1 MSFTLAPIST
11 MRNTSIRVH
20 GERNEGGEFVTYT
33 IHDKKDPIKV
43 ECEVG
48 RLCFQDGPVKDN
60 GVNGVTIEDLLEI
73 CIHRLTCFQTGP
85 YACSSNEQAADF
97 IKLAL
102 GRLDSRTAERM
113 KRNVEGTM
121 QA

>member
-1 MSFTLAPIST
+1 MSFALPTASKNI
-11 MRNTSIRVH
+11 RNTSIFVH
-20 GERNEGGEFVTYT
+20 GDREPGGEFHTYA
-33 IHDKKDPIKV
+33 IHEKAIDDGNELALIV
-43 ECEVG
+43 
-48 RLCFQDGPVKDN
+48 FQHGAVKEA

-121 QA
+121 QV

>member
-11 MRNTSIRVH
+11 MRNTGISVH
-20 GERNEGGEFVTYT
+20 GDRNEGGEFVTYT
-33 IHDKKDPIKV
+33 IHAKGDPA
-43 ECEVG
+43 EDVG
-48 RLCFQDGPVKDN
+48 ILCFQNGPVKEN

>member
-1 MSFTLAPIST
+1 MSFTIAPIST

-20 GERNEGGEFVTYT
+20 GDRNEGGEFVTYT
-33 IHDKKDPIKV
+33 IHDKKNPAEDG
-43 ECEVG
+43 EVG
-48 RLCFQDGPVKDN
+48 LLCFQDGPVKEK

-73 CIHRLTCFQTGP
+73 CIHRLICFQTGP
-85 YACSSNEQAADF
+85 YACSCNEQAADF
-97 IKLAL
+97 IKMAL

>member
-11 MRNTSIRVH
+11 MRNTGISVH
-20 GERNEGGEFVTYT
+20 GDRNEGGEFVTYT
-33 IHDKKDPIKV
+33 IHDKKNPSED
-43 ECEVG
+43 VG
-48 RLCFQDGPVKDN
+48 ILCFQNGPVKEK